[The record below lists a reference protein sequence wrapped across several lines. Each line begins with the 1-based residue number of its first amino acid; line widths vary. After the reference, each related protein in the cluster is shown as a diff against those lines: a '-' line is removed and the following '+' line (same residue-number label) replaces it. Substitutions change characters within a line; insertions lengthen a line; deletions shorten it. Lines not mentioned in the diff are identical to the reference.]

1 MEATIGFHVDTTFGS
16 GKVTGYTNGGKTFQQ
31 GQYLIQ
37 VNPPG
42 RVHSISMTVQR
53 KDVME
58 CKGTMFFP
66 VVEQI
71 KEAAKYKLQV
81 DIYKAEMMQRV
92 LADESQLI
100 QKSWRIFSEGLLFV
114 FHITQQNI

>member
-1 MEATIGFHVDTTFGS
+1 MEAAIGFHVDTAFGS
-16 GKVTGYTNGGKTFQQ
+16 GKVTGYINGGKTFQK

-37 VNPPG
+37 VSPPG
-42 RVHSISMTVQR
+42 RVHSIGMTLQR
-53 KDVME
+53 KDVRE

-71 KEAAKYKLQV
+71 KEAAKYKVQV
-81 DIYKAEMMQRV
+81 DMYKAEMMQRL

-100 QKSWRIFSEGLLFV
+100 QKSWRIFSEGL
-114 FHITQQNI
+114 